1 MLKCLQEVI
10 KMLPLY
16 DNIRRR
22 RIELNLSQ
30 QELANKSGYTSRTS
44 IAKIEAGKI
53 DLPNSKIEA
62 FAKALDISPGV
73 LMGWTV
79 PSNISTWRYTTI
91 KKGKIVTKM
100 HGLVDNENIDYQY
113 DLENDSPIPFDFSPN
128 TFILSENEKKIISAY
143 RNNPEMQAAVD
154 KLLGVDTSTPK
165 NIGEDIAE
173 TVSKTQETMHTKCN
187 SNSK

>member
-1 MLKCLQEVI
+1 
-10 KMLPLY
+10 MLPLY

-22 RIELNLSQ
+22 RIELNISQ
-30 QELANKSGYTSRTS
+30 QELANKLGYTSRTT

-79 PSNISTWRYTTI
+79 PTNISTWRYKTI
-91 KKGKIVTKM
+91 ENGQIVTKT
-100 HGLVDNENIDYQY
+100 HGLVDNENVNYQY
-113 DLENDSPIPFDFSPN
+113 DVENNSPIPFDISPN
-128 TFILSENEKKIISAY
+128 TFILSENEKELISAY
-143 RNNPEMQAAVD
+143 RNNPEMQTAVD
-154 KLLGVDTSTPK
+154 KLLGVDTSTTK
-165 NIGEDIAE
+165 NIGEDITE